1 MPTSSRMPC
10 RRGGSSKGARRER
23 ACRRRG
29 NAAYT
34 QGLNPERASGA
45 AGGKEAGGERR
56 ALHQGSPGEVGEGW
70 SSAHLLLP
78 RCFTIRE
85 QQLRSKINSMRT
97 KDTSRRR
104 RNGSRLS
111 LHKRQR
117 ERLKSVCRGLC

>member
-56 ALHQGSPGEVGEGW
+56 ALHQGSPGEVGQGFAGRAELRVCSVESGLVECPPAA
-70 SSAHLLLP
+70 SPLFHHQRAAAAEQNKQHENQGHL
-78 RCFTIRE
+78 
-85 QQLRSKINSMRT
+85 
-97 KDTSRRR
+97 
-104 RNGSRLS
+104 
-111 LHKRQR
+111 
-117 ERLKSVCRGLC
+117 